1 MTRRSVAGFSQFV
14 LEPVDVVIVSS
25 RITADQSR
33 RIRNRIAW
41 VAAAAAAAVAAAYD
55 LFQEIGIAGSAAK
68 DAAQPSETNRRPV
81 SACVCVYATDQFAEA
96 FFQQYRTAIEIRNM
110 GLTLA
115 SPA

>member
-1 MTRRSVAGFSQFV
+1 MT
-14 LEPVDVVIVSS
+14 S
-25 RITADQSR
+25 RIAADQSR

-41 VAAAAAAAVAAAYD
+41 VAAVAAAAAAAAAAYD

-68 DAAQPSETNRRPV
+68 DAAQPSETNRRLV
-81 SACVCVYATDQFAEA
+81 SACVCVYATDQFAET

-110 GLTLA
+110 CLTLA